1 MLASVC
7 DKLANIFTF
16 FFVTTMTMSLAVLIS
31 EAISQQLSR
40 YDRRS
45 EQLHYV
51 RHELGRLYSIFADA
65 YARVYPSFNTAK

>member
-1 MLASVC
+1 MHL
-7 DKLANIFTF
+7 
-16 FFVTTMTMSLAVLIS
+16 FVTTMTMRHTILVS

-40 YDRRS
+40 YDRCS

-51 RHELGRLYSIFADA
+51 KHELGRLYGIFADA